1 MNCLIGQSGGPSS
14 VINASLAGVIQASID
29 NNFDKIYVLRH
40 GIEGLL
46 SDNIVE
52 IDKEKYKSNLTNER
66 LKSRPSSI
74 LGSCRYKLPNDL
86 DSPIYEDIFN
96 KLKKL
101 GITSFIYIGGNDSM
115 DTVKKL
121 NEYIEYKN
129 IDFVNIN
136 GCPKTI
142 DNDLMLMDHSPGF
155 GSAAKYIANTIID
168 IRTDVDIYDINTVT
182 FVEIIG
188 RNAGWLAASTLIT
201 NLHQDRDI
209 VNLLY
214 LSEKPV
220 SRGQI
225 IKDIKLALKHEKNL
239 IVVVSEGFMDSE
251 NFFKDEVIRSYDIGF
266 NHPIIS
272 GISRKL
278 SDFVY
283 KELDIKTKAVEL
295 SITQRT
301 NYMISKTD
309 SDEAFELGYKALSLS
324 LNNTNLVPILIR
336 TNDNPYEVEY
346 SHAYSY
352 GIANKEKLIPKEWL
366 LNENI
371 FKEKIYNYIFPLI
384 QGEINPIIKNGL
396 HSYIKLNEFIK

>member
-29 NNFDKIYVLRH
+29 NDLDTIYVLRH

-46 SDNIVE
+46 SDNIAE
-52 IDKEKYKSNLTNER
+52 IDKEKYKSSLANDR

-86 DSPIYEDIFN
+86 DSPIYEDIFY
-96 KLKKL
+96 KLKEL
-101 GITSFIYIGGNDSM
+101 NISSFIYIGGNDSM

-121 NEYIEYKN
+121 NQYIEYKN
-129 IDFVNIN
+129 IDFININ

-155 GSAAKYIANTIID
+155 GSAAKYIANTILD
-168 IRTDVDIYDINTVT
+168 IRTDVDIYDVNTVT
-182 FVEIIG
+182 FVEIMG
-188 RNAGWLAASTLIT
+188 RNAGWLAASALIT
-201 NLHQDRDI
+201 NLHQDRDV

-214 LSEKPV
+214 LSEKSV
-220 SRGQI
+220 HKDQI
-225 IKDIKLALKHEKNL
+225 IEDIKLAFKNEKNL
-239 IVVVSEGFMDSE
+239 IVVVSEGFMDTE
-251 NFFKDEVIRSYDIGF
+251 NFFKEEVFRSYDLGF

-278 SDFVY
+278 ADFVY

-309 SDEAFELGYKALSLS
+309 SDEAYELGYKALELS
-324 LNNTNLVPILIR
+324 IDNTNLVPTLIR
-336 TNDNPYEVEY
+336 KNDSPYTVEY
-346 SHAYSY
+346 SHAYSFD
-352 GIANKEKLIPKEWL
+352 IANKEKLIPEEWL
-366 LNENI
+366 SNENT
-371 FKEKIYNYIFPLI
+371 FKENIYKYILPLI

-396 HSYIKLNEFIK
+396 HSYIKLNEFTK

>member
-14 VINASLAGVIQASID
+14 VINASLAGVIQSGID

-40 GIEGLL
+40 GIKGLL
-46 SDNIVE
+46 NGNISE
-52 IDKEKYKSNLTNER
+52 IDIEKYELNIANEK

-74 LGSCRYKLPNDL
+74 LGSCRYKLPIDL
-86 DSPIYEDIFN
+86 DSPIFEEIFK
-96 KLKKL
+96 KLKEL
-101 GITSFIYIGGNDSM
+101 QISSFIYIGGNDSM

-121 NEYIEYKN
+121 NQYMEYKN

-168 IRTDVDIYDINTVT
+168 IRTDVDIYDVNTVT
-182 FVEIIG
+182 FVEIMG
-188 RNAGWLAASTLIT
+188 RNAGWLAASSLIT
-201 NLHQDRDI
+201 NFHCDKEI

-214 LSEKPV
+214 LSEK
-220 SRGQI
+220 SLSKEQI
-225 IKDIKLALKHEKNL
+225 IEDIKEAFEKEKNL
-239 IVVVSEGFMDSE
+239 IVVVSEGFMDTE
-251 NFFKDEVIRSYDIGF
+251 NYFKEEVFRSYDLGF

-278 SDFVY
+278 ADFVY
-283 KELDIKTKAVEL
+283 RELDVKTKAVEL

-309 SDEAFELGYKALSLS
+309 SDEAFELGYKALELS
-324 LNNTNLVPILIR
+324 LDNTNLVPILIR

-346 SHAYSY
+346 SHAYSFD
-352 GIANKEKLIPKEWL
+352 IANKEKVIPKEWL
-366 LNENI
+366 LNEDILRENVY
-371 FKEKIYNYIFPLI
+371 KYIYPLI
-384 QGEINPIIKNGL
+384 QGEVNPSIKDGLHRYLELDEIIK
-396 HSYIKLNEFIK
+396 